1 MKAATPARGRSW
13 TWWVCG
19 LLLLATTINYMDR
32 QTLANASRRITQE
45 FHLSQEQYG
54 NLELAFG
61 WAFAVG
67 SLLFGYVADR
77 FSVRWL
83 YPTVLLLWSAM
94 GFLSGLVQSYENLLV
109 CRAFLGL
116 FEAGHWPCAIKTTY
130 ALLAAKDR
138 TMGNS
143 VLQSGASV
151 GAIITPLIMRA
162 LMTDQPGS
170 WRFAFQ
176 VIGLVG
182 LVWIVLW
189 FATIRSDDLKSKP
202 EEPLVPGAATL
213 PAEESFWRIVFS
225 RRCLALALVV
235 FCIHTCWHLFRVWLP
250 KFMQEG
256 RGYSEAEA
264 LNFNAF
270 FYIAT
275 DLGCL
280 AAGAAT
286 VWLNRRRGHSA
297 HRARVW
303 VYAGCS
309 VLTTASVLLFFLPKG
324 PALLAVLLIV
334 AAGSLGLFP
343 CYYSFVQE
351 LSAKHVG
358 KFMGLLGTWVW
369 ASSSPVHKYF
379 GKLIDR
385 TGSFDLG
392 MAAAGLA
399 PMVGLLCLWVLWS
412 RHELARGKEVISN

>member
-1 MKAATPARGRSW
+1 MNTVAPARGRAW

-32 QTLANASRRITQE
+32 QTLANAARRITQE
-45 FHLSQEQYG
+45 FHLNQEQYG
-54 NLELAFG
+54 NIELAFG
-61 WAFAVG
+61 WAFAAG
-67 SLLFGYVADR
+67 SLIFGYVADR

-83 YPTVLLLWSAM
+83 YPAVLLLWSAM
-94 GFLSGLVQSYENLLV
+94 GFASGLVTSYENLLV

-176 VIGLVG
+176 AIGLVG
-182 LVWIVLW
+182 LLWIVFW
-189 FATIRSDDLKSKP
+189 FATIRSDDLNAKP
-202 EEPLVPGAATL
+202 
-213 PAEESFWRIVFS
+213 PAESARPGDSAAAVTEEKPFWQIVFS
-225 RRCLALALVV
+225 ARCLALALVV
-235 FCIHTCWHLFRVWLP
+235 FFIHTCWHLFRVWLP

-256 RGYSEAEA
+256 RGYSETDA
-264 LNFNAF
+264 LNFNAV
-270 FYIAT
+270 FYLAT

-280 AAGAAT
+280 AAGAVT
-286 VWLNRRRGHSA
+286 VWLNRRLGFSA

-303 VYAGCS
+303 VFAGCAL
-309 VLTTASVLLFFLPKG
+309 LTTSSVLLFFLPKG
-324 PALLAVLLIV
+324 PLLLTVLLVV

-343 CYYSFVQE
+343 CYYAFVQE

-369 ASSSPVHKYF
+369 AVSSPVHKYF
-379 GKLIDR
+379 GKFIDR

-399 PMVGLLCLWVLWS
+399 PMVGLLCLWALWS
-412 RHELARGKEVISN
+412 RHELARGK

>member
-1 MKAATPARGRSW
+1 MNTTAPARGRAW

-32 QTLANASRRITQE
+32 QTLSNAALRIKAE
-45 FHLSQEQYG
+45 FQLNKEQYG
-54 NLELAFG
+54 NIELAFG

-67 SLLFGYVADR
+67 SLCFGYIADR

-83 YPTVLLLWSAM
+83 YPAVLLLWSAM
-94 GFLSGLVQSYENLLV
+94 GFASGFVTSYESLMM
-109 CRAFLGL
+109 CRAFLGF

-151 GAIITPLIMRA
+151 GAIITPLLMRA
-162 LMTDQPGS
+162 LMTEQPGS

-176 VIGLVG
+176 AIGLVG
-182 LVWIVLW
+182 LLWIVFW
-189 FATIRSDDLKSKP
+189 FATIRATDLKPKA
-202 EEPLVPGAATL
+202 EEPIAPGAVTTL
-213 PAEESFWRIVFS
+213 VAAEESFWKIVFS
-225 RRCLALALVV
+225 ARFLALALTV

-250 KFMQEG
+250 QFMQEG
-256 RGYSEAEA
+256 RGYSEADA
-264 LNFNAF
+264 LNFNAV

-275 DLGCL
+275 DIGCL
-280 AAGAAT
+280 AAGAVT
-286 VWLNRRRGHSA
+286 VWLNRRLGFSA

-303 VYAGCS
+303 VYAGCAL
-309 VLTTASVLLFFLPKG
+309 LTTSSVLLYFLPKG
-324 PALLAVLLIV
+324 PLLLAVLLVV

-343 CYYSFVQE
+343 CYYAFVQE

-369 ASSSPVHKYF
+369 AVSSPVHKYF
-379 GKLIDR
+379 GKFIDR

-399 PMVGLLCLWVLWS
+399 PMVGLLCLWALWS
-412 RHELARGKEVISN
+412 RHELARGK